1 LVRPLQAAGGAAP
14 QKEPPAPWHGF
25 CIEPSCRRVAIA
37 RRPGR
42 HREMKLITAIIKPFK
57 LDDVRQ
63 AIADIGVQGVTVTEV
78 QGFGRQRGHTEL
90 YRGAEYRV
98 DFLPKN
104 KVEIAVDD
112 TIVEQVI
119 EAITN
124 VARTGKIGDGK
135 IFVTQLDQAVRIR
148 TGEHGAEAV

>member
-1 LVRPLQAAGGAAP
+1 
-14 QKEPPAPWHGF
+14 
-25 CIEPSCRRVAIA
+25 
-37 RRPGR
+37 
-42 HREMKLITAIIKPFK
+42 MKLITAIVKPFRV
-57 LDDVRQ
+57 DDVRQ
-63 AIADIGVQGVTVTEV
+63 AIADLGVQGVTITEV
-78 QGFGRQRGHTEL
+78 QGFGRQRGHTEI

-98 DFLPKN
+98 DFLPKT

-135 IFVTQLDQAVRIR
+135 IFVTQLSQAVRIR
-148 TGEHGAEAV
+148 TGEVGAEAL

>member
-1 LVRPLQAAGGAAP
+1 
-14 QKEPPAPWHGF
+14 
-25 CIEPSCRRVAIA
+25 
-37 RRPGR
+37 
-42 HREMKLITAIIKPFK
+42 MKLITAIIKPFK

-63 AIADIGVQGVTVTEV
+63 AVADIGVQGITVTEV

-98 DFLPKN
+98 DFLPKT
-104 KVEIAVDD
+104 KIELAVDD
-112 TIVEQVI
+112 SVAEQVI

-135 IFVTQLDQAVRIR
+135 LFVFNLEQAVRIR
-148 TGEHGAEAV
+148 TGETGVEAV

>member
-1 LVRPLQAAGGAAP
+1 
-14 QKEPPAPWHGF
+14 
-25 CIEPSCRRVAIA
+25 
-37 RRPGR
+37 
-42 HREMKLITAIIKPFK
+42 MKLITAIIKPFK

-63 AIADIGVQGVTVTEV
+63 AVADIGVQGITVTEV

-98 DFLPKN
+98 DFLPKT
-104 KVEIAVDD
+104 KIELAVDD
-112 TIVEQVI
+112 SIMEQVV

-135 IFVTQLDQAVRIR
+135 VFVTSLDQAVRIR
-148 TGEHGAEAV
+148 TGEIGIEAV